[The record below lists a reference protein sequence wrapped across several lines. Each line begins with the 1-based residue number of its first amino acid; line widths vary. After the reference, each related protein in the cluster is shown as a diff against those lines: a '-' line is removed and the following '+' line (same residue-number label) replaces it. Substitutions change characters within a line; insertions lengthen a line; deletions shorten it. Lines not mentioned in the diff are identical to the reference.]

1 MVQTLETGRAAAA
14 RENWEEAWEGLA
26 AADRSEALSP
36 PDLELL
42 ADAAWWSARP
52 DDSVDALERAFTGYS
67 ATDQRAEAA
76 RVALLLAYLAM
87 RRLAGSV
94 ARGWRARAERLLDG
108 QPESTAHAFLRVL
121 DVVESLNFRKDL
133 DETIRLAD
141 EALEIA
147 RRTGSRDAES
157 QALAFRGYAMI
168 VKGDWMDG
176 LALIDEAT
184 ASALIGDAG
193 LRSASDVYC
202 VTIAACRDLG
212 DFQRAGEWTEE
223 ADRWMVRHSVGGY
236 SGVCRV
242 HRAELKRL
250 RGEWTEAEQEALT
263 ACRELERYH
272 MLDGVGHGQYEVG
285 EIRLHM
291 GDLAG
296 AEAAFNKAYEHGVV
310 PQPGL
315 ALVKL
320 ARGEAD
326 EAARTLQSTLDDYR
340 GDGPSLDLL
349 TRSRL
354 LPAQVEVALVRDD
367 VDTARVAAEELERLA
382 TEYQRPAFEAM
393 ALTARGSILLHE
405 GDHSAAARELD
416 RAWRA
421 WRETGFPY
429 DGARARMLLGR
440 AHLAAGE
447 VGMARMELGAARS
460 VFEDLGAKLDIRE
473 VNKILGDI
481 EGPHEDRA
489 RVTKTFMFTDIV
501 TSTDLVGIIG
511 DEKWEALLA
520 WHDRALRAAFAEHDG
535 TEVSHTGDGFFVT
548 FDRAEDAVEA
558 AVSMQRRL
566 VEHRREHGFAPQ
578 VRVGLHTDEATLDG
592 SDYRG
597 KGVHLAA
604 RVGSA
609 AGAEEIVVSAAALE
623 AAGEVRFPVSEAR
636 SVELKGI
643 EEAVELHTVEWRT
656 TGPA

>member
-1 MVQTLETGRAAAA
+1 VVQTLETGRAAAA
-14 RENWEEAWEGLA
+14 REAWEEAWEGLA
-26 AADRSEALSP
+26 AADRNEALSP

-52 DDSVDALERAFTGYS
+52 DDSVDALERAFTGYTS
-67 ATDQRAEAA
+67 TDKPMDAA

-87 RRLAGSV
+87 RRLAASV
-94 ARGWRARAERLLDG
+94 ARGWRARAERLLEG

-121 DVVESLNFRKDL
+121 DVAEALNFRKDL
-133 DETIRLAD
+133 DETVRLAD

-157 QALAFRGYAMI
+157 QALAFKGYAMI
-168 VKGDWMDG
+168 ARGEWMEG

-184 ASALIGDAG
+184 SSALIGDAG
-193 LRSASDVYC
+193 LRSACDVYC

-223 ADRWMVRHSVGGY
+223 ADRWMIRHSVGGY

-250 RGEWTEAEQEALT
+250 RGDWTEAEQEALT

-320 ARGEAD
+320 ARGDAE
-326 EAARTLQSTLDDYR
+326 EAARSLQSTLDDYR
-340 GDGPSLDLL
+340 DGGPSLDLL

-367 VDTARVAAEELERLA
+367 VDTARAATKELERLA
-382 TEYQRPAFEAM
+382 MEYQRPAFEAI
-393 ALTARGSILLHE
+393 ALTARGSVLLHG
-405 GDHSAAARELD
+405 GDHSAAARDLD
-416 RAWRA
+416 RAWRS

-429 DGARARMLLGR
+429 ESARARMLLGR
-440 AHLAAGE
+440 AHVAAGE
-447 VGMARMELGAARS
+447 IGMARMELGAARS
-460 VFEDLGAKLDIRE
+460 VFEHLGAKIDVRE
-473 VNKILGDI
+473 VKKVLADI
-481 EGPHEDRA
+481 EGPNEDRA

-501 TSTDLVGIIG
+501 TSTDLVGLIG
-511 DEKWEALLA
+511 DEQWEALLA

-548 FDRAEDAVEA
+548 FDRAGDAVEA
-558 AVSMQRRL
+558 AVTIQRRL

-609 AGAEEIVVSAAALE
+609 AGAEEIVLSAAALD
-623 AAGEVRFPVSEAR
+623 AAGELRFPVSEVR
-636 SVELKGI
+636 LVELKGI
-643 EEAVELHTVEWRT
+643 EDAVELRTIEWRT
-656 TGPA
+656 TGSA